1 MSDIRCRWYVR
12 GQKVD
17 IICTLSVLR
26 IELGNKH
33 WHKFKSEA
41 GGWCVWNYRTNLNQ
55 VSAISACI
63 LPHYIKCH
71 KQKWGHKMFSKMA
84 IPCLNWHHIHISVS
98 PIPFQWIEDV
108 QQRIAATVHCFGL
121 CSLFEVNWRT
131 LFGLDRGVLCLAFD
145 RVVLCQG
152 PFGCLAEYYSV

>member
-1 MSDIRCRWYVR
+1 MSDIRCRCRWYVR

-84 IPCLNWHHIHISVS
+84 TLCLNWHHISVI
-98 PIPFQWIEDV
+98 PIPFQWIVDV
-108 QQRIAATVHCFGL
+108 QHTFGQISIVTGATAVY
-121 CSLFEVNWRT
+121 CSRPLSSPAR
-131 LFGLDRGVLCLAFD
+131 L
-145 RVVLCQG
+145 G
-152 PFGCLAEYYSV
+152 PFHLGTFKT